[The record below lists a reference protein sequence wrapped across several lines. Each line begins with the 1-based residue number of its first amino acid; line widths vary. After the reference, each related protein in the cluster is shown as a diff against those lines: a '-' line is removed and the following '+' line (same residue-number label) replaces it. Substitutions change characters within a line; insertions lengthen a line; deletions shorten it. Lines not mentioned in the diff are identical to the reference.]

1 MTTAFEMFILAAE
14 ELNFT
19 RAAERAFVTQQTLSE
34 HIKRLEDTYHIFLF
48 RRKPRLALTSEGET
62 MLKYLSRMKALEDSM
77 INELSD
83 INAGIRGTINLGIS
97 NTRGIILIP
106 KILPKFQTIL
116 PNVDVQVQL
125 ADTRRL
131 EQFLLNGKIDIMLG
145 VDASQHA
152 LFERRLIYSD
162 PIYLVVSDELIKS
175 YFGDDY
181 ENLIT
186 EFKNGVDLKKFTE
199 IPFVQGHPMSTTT
212 YAINQ
217 FLLKHSI
224 QLRIPISVSN
234 FDIMIDLCRSG
245 QYATIT
251 PSFHLLQL
259 MRLNEEKELTARL
272 HVFPIKHFSYKLSV
286 ETITHKDAEPLVH
299 RQVFIELI
307 EKTLLEENIKVQ
319 EYIQTGI

>member
-1 MTTAFEMFILAAE
+1 MTTAYEMFILAAE

-19 RAAERAFVTQQTLSE
+19 RAAERAFVTQQTLSG
-34 HIKRLEDTYHIFLF
+34 HIKQLEETYQINLF
-48 RRKPRLALTSEGET
+48 RRKPHLALTAEGEA

-83 INAGIRGTINLGIS
+83 INAGIRGTINWGIS
-97 NTRGIILIP
+97 STRGVILIP
-106 KILPKFQTIL
+106 KMLPKFHTIL

-131 EQFLLNGKIDIMLG
+131 EQFLLSGKLDIMLG

-152 LFERRLIYSD
+152 LFERRRVYSD
-162 PIYLVVSDELIKS
+162 SIYLVVSDELLKS
-175 YFGDDY
+175 HFGENY

-199 IPFVQGHPMSTTT
+199 IPFVQGHPLSTTT
-212 YAINQ
+212 CAINQ
-217 FLLKHSI
+217 FQLEHGI

-259 MRLNEEKELTARL
+259 MRLNEEKGLAAKL
-272 HVFPIKHFSYKLSV
+272 HVFPIKHFSHKLSV

-299 RQVFIELI
+299 RQVFIDLI
-307 EKTLLEENIKVQ
+307 GKTLLEENVKVQ
-319 EYIQTGI
+319 GYLQSYT